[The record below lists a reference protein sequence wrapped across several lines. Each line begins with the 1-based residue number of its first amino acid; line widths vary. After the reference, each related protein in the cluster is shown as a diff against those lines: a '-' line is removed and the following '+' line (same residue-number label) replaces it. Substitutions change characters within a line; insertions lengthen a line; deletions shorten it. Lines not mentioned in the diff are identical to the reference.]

1 MDSRENPRIHCIYG
15 GAPVRT
21 RTGNQLIKSQLL
33 YQLSYRGK
41 TVENIRDFARFVFL
55 NLLIACRHLIPQGIS
70 ADENFKPY
78 PNGACN

>member
-1 MDSRENPRIHCIYG
+1 
-15 GAPVRT
+15 
-21 RTGNQLIKSQLL
+21 
-33 YQLSYRGK
+33 LSYRGK